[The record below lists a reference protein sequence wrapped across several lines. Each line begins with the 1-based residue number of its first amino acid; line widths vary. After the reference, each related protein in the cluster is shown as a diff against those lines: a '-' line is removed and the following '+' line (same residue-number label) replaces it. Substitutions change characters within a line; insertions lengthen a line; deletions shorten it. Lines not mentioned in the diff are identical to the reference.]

1 MVRERRARKS
11 SMNPIFCILTNG
23 SNPTAVMVFLA
34 SHVVCSGY
42 ISLQYPLLRILNDY
56 TIENAA
62 ALKLKAQS
70 LEQFLIQCKDTQ
82 YISTLL
88 SQEKRIDVTEFKRLV
103 VQIVGPS
110 SSAAQITFLLDLV
123 RLHGPLSSFACQQ
136 LAIVFPTT
144 GQSTQLQIAKLLLN
158 QLENGPSVLPPPSFL
173 TKKLTIFRVLR
184 KLHPPPSRRF
194 LFQRP
199 FFSH

>member
-1 MVRERRARKS
+1 VIRLIGGLLNGAGKKGKKEQYDHFFVF
-11 SMNPIFCILTNG
+11 ITNG

-56 TIENAA
+56 TIENSA

-70 LEQFLIQCKDTQ
+70 LEQFLIQCKDTL

-110 SSAAQITFLLDLV
+110 SSAAQITLLLDLV

-158 QLENGPSVLPPPSFL
+158 QLENGPSVFPRLIL
-173 TKKLTIFRVLR
+173 LHKKTNDKRVLR
-184 KLHPPPSRRF
+184 K
-194 LFQRP
+194 
-199 FFSH
+199 